1 MKAVLKGRVIA
12 ESDDIV
18 AQGGYHYFPNAH
30 VRLELAGEG
39 RQDRV
44 RSRNVRTASSSTT
57 W

>member
-18 AQGGYHYFPNAH
+18 EHGGYHYFPNAH
-30 VRLELAGEG
+30 VRVESAGEG
-39 RQDRV
+39 GEDGV
-44 RSRNVRTASSSTT
+44 RSANARTASSSTM